1 MRHINVAHT
10 YLLITIIVRVKSLW
24 RKKRGRITC
33 IDGTKGAIQG
43 LVMSGHIQERNG
55 ALLES

>member
-1 MRHINVAHT
+1 MAHT

-43 LVMSGHIQERNG
+43 LVMSGHVQERNG

>member
-1 MRHINVAHT
+1 MAHT

-24 RKKRGRITC
+24 RKKRGRIKC
-33 IDGTKGAIQG
+33 IDGTERAVQS
-43 LVMSGHIQERNG
+43 LVMSGHVQGRNG